1 MNDVIVEWVAEMRLA
16 LLKSGAG
23 RPRAAEVKKDP
34 RSGGA
39 KNDRVGIARPVAR
52 RSSKQDY
59 YLD

>member
-1 MNDVIVEWVAEMRLA
+1 MEWVAETRLA

-39 KNDRVGIARPVAR
+39 KNDRVGIARPVPS

-59 YLD
+59 YVLR